1 MAGSLSNVQSSYHVH
16 SNSLPSGPHRIT
28 SEVDQHLSRLRSSQA
43 TSRSS
48 SSSSSICLEIN
59 GLQDLHDCVDKLLQ
73 LPLTHQALGQEQQN
87 KLVNEL
93 LNGSLRILDVSS
105 IAKDV
110 LLQTKECA
118 QELSSVLCRRW
129 GDEISSE
136 VKKYLTSRKAI
147 KKTMKKA
154 LKGMVN
160 KCSSRI
166 SEEHESVTK
175 LTEVKAITFAVFES
189 LFSLISGP
197 MCTSSKLSG
206 RYLVS
211 KLMQSKRI
219 ACEEEESDI
228 NEFVK
233 VDAALIA
240 HKTSTSDNII
250 QVLKELELNIQDLED
265 GLESLSR
272 HLIKSRVSLLNILNN

>member
-1 MAGSLSNVQSSYHVH
+1 M
-16 SNSLPSGPHRIT
+16 
-28 SEVDQHLSRLRSSQA
+28 VD
-43 TSRSS
+43 
-48 SSSSSICLEIN
+48 
-59 GLQDLHDCVDKLLQ
+59 
-73 LPLTHQALGQEQQN
+73 
-87 KLVNEL
+87 EL

-105 IAKDV
+105 IAKDI

-118 QELSSVLCRRW
+118 QELSSVLHRRRS
-129 GDEISSE
+129 DEISSE

-147 KKTMKKA
+147 KKTIKKS

-175 LTEVKAITFAVFES
+175 LREVEAITLAVFES

-197 MCTSSKLSG
+197 TCTSSKLSG
-206 RYLVS
+206 WSLVS

-219 ACEEEESDI
+219 ACEEEESDM

-240 HKTSTSDNII
+240 HKTSISDSII
-250 QVLKELELNIQDLED
+250 QVLKGLESNIQELED